1 MAVARYEGAEGSTSA
16 ELAMVV
22 DDDLQRTGVGRL
34 MLDRLLDVAVE
45 AGLHRIVADVL
56 SQNSPM
62 LRLLRST
69 GLPTRTVRDDGFET
83 VTVDISSRA
92 GDAER
97 RARARAHIA
106 AARRPASLLG
116 HDTRSPHR

>member
-1 MAVARYEGAEGSTSA
+1 M
-16 ELAMVV
+16 
-22 DDDLQRTGVGRL
+22 
-34 MLDRLLDVAVE
+34 
-45 AGLHRIVADVL
+45 ADVL
-56 SQNSPM
+56 PENSPM

-69 GLPTRTVRDDGFET
+69 GLPTRTVRDAGFET

-106 AARRPASLLG
+106 AARRPASLPG